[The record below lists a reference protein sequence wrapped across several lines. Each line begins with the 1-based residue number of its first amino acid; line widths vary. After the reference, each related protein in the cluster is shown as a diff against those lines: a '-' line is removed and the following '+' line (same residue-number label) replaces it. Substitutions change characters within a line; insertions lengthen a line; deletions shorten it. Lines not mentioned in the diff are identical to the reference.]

1 MIYHV
6 ELNYFR
12 KNFRLKGAIPKDPF
26 KSKYSIQYLIF
37 YPLNK
42 HWFRKKPNLNN
53 VLETVNKKT
62 FINLI
67 FGFFFWASGVEF
79 SSESRRG
86 GA

>member
-6 ELNYFR
+6 DLNYLR

-42 HWFRKKPNLNN
+42 HWFRKKAKFEQCL
-53 VLETVNKKT
+53 
-62 FINLI
+62 
-67 FGFFFWASGVEF
+67 
-79 SSESRRG
+79 RDC
-86 GA
+86 